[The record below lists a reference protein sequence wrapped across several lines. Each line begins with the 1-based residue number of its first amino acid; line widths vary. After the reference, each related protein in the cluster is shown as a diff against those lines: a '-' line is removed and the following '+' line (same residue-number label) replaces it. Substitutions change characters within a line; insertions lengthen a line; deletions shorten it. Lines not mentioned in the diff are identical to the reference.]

1 MLKVGLTG
9 GLASGKTHV
18 ARQLE
23 DLGCHVVHADQ
34 LGHEALEPGSE
45 CYKQVVAEFGREIV
59 TDGGEID
66 RKALGALVFP
76 DPERLKTLNS
86 FVHPYVF
93 RRQEEFFQQTERA
106 DPSGIAVVEAA
117 IMIESGSYKR
127 YGQLILTV
135 CPPEMQIERFRG
147 RSGATEQEARARLD
161 RQMPIEEKRRYADYI
176 IDTSGTYEETAR
188 QVRDVYE
195 KLRQAAA

>member
-18 ARQLE
+18 ARELE
-23 DLGCHVVHADQ
+23 DLGCHVIHADR
-34 LGHEALEPGSE
+34 LGHEALLPDSD
-45 CYKQVVAEFGREIV
+45 CYGQVVAAFGGEIV
-59 TDGGEID
+59 KDDGEID

-76 DPERLKTLNS
+76 NPERLKVLNS

-93 RRQEEFFQQTERA
+93 RRQEEFFEQTA
-106 DPSGIAVVEAA
+106 GNDPHGIAVVEAA

-127 YGQLILTV
+127 YDRLILAV
-135 CPPEMQIERFRG
+135 CPPEMQIQRFRE

-161 RQMPIEEKRRYADYI
+161 RQLPLEKKRRYANYV

-188 QVRDVYE
+188 QVRDAYE
-195 KLRQAAA
+195 KFKQGAA